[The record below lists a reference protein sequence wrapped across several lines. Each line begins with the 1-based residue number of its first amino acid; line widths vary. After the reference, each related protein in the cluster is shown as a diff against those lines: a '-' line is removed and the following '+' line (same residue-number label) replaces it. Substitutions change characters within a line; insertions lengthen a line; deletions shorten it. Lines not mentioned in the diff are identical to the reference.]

1 MNTKEKLF
9 NSMYE
14 LIAEVGYDKASINQ
28 ICSNAGIKKSSFYYF
43 YESKENLFKELIK
56 TGYNDELFVEIKKIL
71 SSTSKYEY
79 KNMLVNLSNV
89 LVSNFEVDLKWKKV
103 IAEVELQA
111 LRNEEIKLLV
121 DNYND
126 GFKNELINIFNHGVS
141 LNAFNENFDVEL
153 NANILCVL
161 VNGIDN
167 AMISGMK
174 LDEEKIFKEVI
185 ERMFI

>member
-28 ICSNAGIKKSSFYYF
+28 ICINAGIKKSSFYYF

-56 TGYNDELFVEIKKIL
+56 TGYNDELFIEIKKIL
-71 SSTSKYEY
+71 NSTSKNEY
-79 KNMLVNLSNV
+79 KNMLFNLSNI
-89 LVSNFEVDLKWKKV
+89 LVNNYETDLKWKRV

-121 DNYND
+121 DNYYKD
-126 GFKNELINIFNHGVS
+126 FKNELKNIFNHGVA
-141 LNAFNENFDVEL
+141 LKVFNENFDVEL
-153 NANILCVL
+153 NVNILCVL
-161 VNGIDN
+161 IQGIDN

-174 LDEEKIFKEVI
+174 LNEEKIFREVI